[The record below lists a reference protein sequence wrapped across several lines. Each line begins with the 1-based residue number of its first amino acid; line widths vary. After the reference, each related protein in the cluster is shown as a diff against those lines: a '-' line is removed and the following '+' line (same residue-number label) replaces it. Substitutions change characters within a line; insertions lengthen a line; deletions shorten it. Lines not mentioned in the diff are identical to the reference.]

1 MNTPITITPEQFIN
15 FILLICG
22 AMITISGATSV
33 VINLIKKSKDPEI
46 KQNKRID
53 AIEQRLDK
61 IDRML
66 YVDKQRLDRIEYG
79 STVTQEALLAL
90 LDHALN
96 KDDVAPIK
104 EAKKK
109 LERYLLDKDKP
120 YDYDVNKPYNSYG
133 FKQVDNKGQL

>member
-1 MNTPITITPEQFIN
+1 MMSPQDIIN
-15 FILLICG
+15 IIIAVCG
-22 AMITISGATSV
+22 AIITVSGAV
-33 VINLIKKSKDPEI
+33 AVIISFVKKARQPEVDQNERIKKLEVHL
-46 KQNKRID
+46 
-53 AIEQRLDK
+53 EK

-66 YVDKQRLDRIEYG
+66 FIDKQRLDRIEYG

-96 KDDVAPIK
+96 KDDISPVR

-120 YDYDVNKPYNSYG
+120 LSYDKNN
-133 FKQVDNKGQL
+133 